1 MGKERSRDVGGQAVP
16 LIPTHLSLAI
26 GPATAPN
33 SVQIFANTLERKTLL
48 NYDIIVEPQT

>member
-1 MGKERSRDVGGQAVP
+1 MGKARSRDVGGQAVP